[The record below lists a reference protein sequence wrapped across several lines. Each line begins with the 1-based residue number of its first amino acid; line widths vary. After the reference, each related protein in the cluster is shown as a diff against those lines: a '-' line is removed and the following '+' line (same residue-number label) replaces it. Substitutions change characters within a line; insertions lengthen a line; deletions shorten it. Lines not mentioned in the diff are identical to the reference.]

1 MHSHVINHKDCIDAA
16 EYYDSRI
23 WPDNFFVLKQLR
35 MLKNRVPEKAFA
47 CFKCGNR
54 YVRKH
59 ALKSHLRWECGMPP
73 QFQCLYCGYQ
83 CKLKHHLKS
92 HISRMHNID
101 MSCK

>member
-1 MHSHVINHKDCIDAA
+1 MPVSYYTRFVITC
-16 EYYDSRI
+16 I